1 MTLPT
6 GVSRGPGR
14 GGLERVLVDTSR
26 VQGEIY
32 LHGAHVTAWHP
43 AGHAPVLWVSRESR
57 FAAGAPIRGGV
68 PVCFPWFAAHATDTS
83 APAHGFA
90 RLRPWRL
97 AETSADGDRI
107 EMRFESRDVEE
118 PRRSA
123 WPPAFAA
130 ESRVSFGQRL
140 SLTLDVTNPGDRPIE
155 FEAALHTYF
164 AVSDI
169 RSVTVT
175 GLAGTDYLDKVAGFA
190 RTRQGDAPI
199 AFDGETDR
207 IYLDTEAACTIHD
220 RGLGRRITVSKRG
233 SLSTIV
239 WNPWIGRA
247 RAIPDFGDD
256 EWPGMLCIETA
267 NVRDRAV
274 RLEPG
279 SHHTM
284 NADIAVES
292 AAQ

>member
-1 MTLPT
+1 MTLPS
-6 GVSRGPGR
+6 GVSLGPGR
-14 GGLERVLVDTSR
+14 GGLARVRVDAPR
-26 VQGEIY
+26 GQGEVY
-32 LHGAHVTAWHP
+32 LHGAHVTDWHP
-43 AGHAPVLWVSRESR
+43 AGHAPVLWVSRESQFTDGR
-57 FAAGAPIRGGV
+57 PIRGGV
-68 PVCFPWFAAHATDTS
+68 PICFPWFAAHATDAA

-90 RLRPWRL
+90 RIRPWRFVD
-97 AETSADGDRI
+97 ASADGDRI
-107 EMRFESRDVEE
+107 DLRFGWGDDEDTG
-118 PRRSA
+118 RSL
-123 WPPAFAA
+123 WPHPFAA
-130 ESRVSFGQRL
+130 EYRVGFGKHL
-140 SLTLDVTNPGDRPIE
+140 SLALDVTCTGRAPIE
-155 FEAALHTYF
+155 FESALHTYF

-175 GLAGTDYLDKVAGFA
+175 GLAGTEYLDKVAGFT

-220 RGLGRRITVSKRG
+220 PGLDRRITVSKGG
-233 SLSTIV
+233 SLSTVV
-239 WNPWIGRA
+239 WNPWIAKA
-247 RAIPDFGDD
+247 RAMPDFGDD

-284 NADIAVES
+284 TADIAI
-292 AAQ
+292 A